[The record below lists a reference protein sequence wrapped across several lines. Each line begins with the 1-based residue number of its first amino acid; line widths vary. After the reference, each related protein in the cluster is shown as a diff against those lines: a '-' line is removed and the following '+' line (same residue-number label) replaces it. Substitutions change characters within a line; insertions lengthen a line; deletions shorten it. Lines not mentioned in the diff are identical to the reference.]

1 MTDICL
7 AYWTHN
13 LDPFLIRFPE
23 GWGVDGI
30 RWYGVAYFLSFVFA
44 FFILK
49 RLFSK
54 KVICL
59 NEVEQQNFLFAI
71 FCGILL
77 GGRLGYAIFYA
88 FDHYMQNPMELLQ
101 IWKGG
106 MSFHG
111 ALIGIGFSLYVFG
124 KRTHYAVLSLAD
136 LTVPLGTLGIFLG
149 RCANF
154 INSEVCGRFTA
165 MPWGVYFNHELLP
178 RHPSQL
184 DEAFC
189 EGLLL
194 FIISC
199 FCIKKRAIIQKP
211 GYLTGAFL
219 VLYSVMRFLLEYV
232 REPDAPLVGVFTRG
246 QFYSIFMLFVG
257 IFCFY
262 YAKTKTD
269 TNSVFCN

>member
-1 MTDICL
+1 MIDSFFG
-7 AYWTHN
+7 YWTHS
-13 LDPFLIRFPE
+13 LDPFVIRFPRD
-23 GWGVDGI
+23 WFIDGI
-30 RWYGVAYFLSFVFA
+30 RWYGVAYLLSFVLA
-44 FFILK
+44 FFFLK
-49 RLFSK
+49 HLFSK
-54 KVICL
+54 KIIRL
-59 NEVEQQNFLFAI
+59 NDAAQQDYLFAL

-88 FDHYMQNPMELLQ
+88 LDYYVQNPMELLQ

-111 ALIGIGFSLYVFG
+111 ALIGIFFALHLFSKHNQY
-124 KRTHYAVLSLAD
+124 TVLSLTD

-154 INSEVCGRFTA
+154 INSEVYGRFTEV
-165 MPWGVYFNHELLP
+165 PWAVYFNHELFP

-184 DEAFC
+184 YEAVC

-194 FIISC
+194 FFLSY
-199 FCIKKRAIIQKP
+199 FFIKKRSVTQRP
-211 GYLTGAFL
+211 GYLTGGFL
-219 VLYSVMRFLLEYV
+219 VLYSTTRFLLEYF
-232 REPDAPLVGVFTRG
+232 REPDAPLVGDLTRG

-269 TNSVFCN
+269 SNSVFCS